1 MKITSVQSM
10 LLAGIFFSMI
20 NVSVKFIPH
29 IPAIEI
35 VWFRSVFSLIF
46 TFVVLNNKG
55 ISVFGNNKGSL
66 IIRGI
71 AGSISLILFFS
82 TLQRIPLASAVTIQ
96 YLSPIFTTIL
106 GIFFLKEKVRP
117 IQFLYF
123 AMAFAGVMIIQGVDS
138 RIDPISAAMGIVSG
152 LSAGVAYNIIRK
164 LKTSEHPLVIVFYFP
179 LITLPVASIIMYFDW
194 VMPQGWDWVILL
206 WIGVCTQIAQYFL
219 TVAYQTEV
227 LSRVSSLSYMGVLY
241 ALIFG
246 FFLFGETFPFASY
259 IGIALVLVGIFLN
272 FKVKKIDD

>member
-1 MKITSVQSM
+1 M
-10 LLAGIFFSMI
+10 LSAGIFFAMM

-35 VWFRSVFSLIF
+35 VWFRSVFSLVF
-46 TFVVLNNKG
+46 TFTILSRQG

-71 AGSISLILFFS
+71 VGSISLILFFY
-82 TLQRIPLASAVTIQ
+82 TLQRIPLASAVTMQ
-96 YLSPIFTTIL
+96 YLAPIFTTIL
-106 GIFFLKEKVRP
+106 GVFILKEKVRP

-123 AMAFAGVMIIQGVDS
+123 AMAFAGVVAIQGVDP
-138 RIDPISAAMGIVSG
+138 RVDPLSAVMGITSG
-152 LSAGVAYNIIRK
+152 LAAGVAYNMIRK

-179 LITLPVASIIMYFDW
+179 LVTLPIASIIMYFDW
-194 VMPQGWDWVILL
+194 VTPVGWDWLILL
-206 WIGVCTQIAQYFL
+206 WIGFCTQSAQYFM
-219 TVAYQTEV
+219 TVAYQTGN

-246 FFLFGETFPFASY
+246 FFLFDETFPFASY
-259 IGIALVLVGIFLN
+259 IGMALVLVGILLN
-272 FKVKKIDD
+272 LRVKS